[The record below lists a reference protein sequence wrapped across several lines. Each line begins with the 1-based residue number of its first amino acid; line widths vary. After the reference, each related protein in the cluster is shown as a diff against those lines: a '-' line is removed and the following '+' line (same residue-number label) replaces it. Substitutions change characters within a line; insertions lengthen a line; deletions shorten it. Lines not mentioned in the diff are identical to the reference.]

1 MRIRITSE
9 SGVLTGMVDADQ
21 RMDGVAEDP
30 CFGLLLITLC
40 MFSYYLLDGH
50 PTVSRSVR
58 YSCKLSPCVE
68 PQHHFLCVLY
78 STILLVLPQRNSDQF
93 QGE

>member
-40 MFSYYLLDGH
+40 CRTISWTDILPSVDPYVIRVNNYYILIVLN
-50 PTVSRSVR
+50 RSITSFA
-58 YSCKLSPCVE
+58 SCIVPSC
-68 PQHHFLCVLY
+68 
-78 STILLVLPQRNSDQF
+78 
-93 QGE
+93 